1 MPIGYDNWDPFH
13 FTFHKIFY
21 KILFLDCF
29 HFFLLSCD
37 FFSVLLSLFFFAAAS
52 HLLSAFYCCIFAGFL
67 LKYLVLIIFFIKNY
81 ISYCMNTYHEDRL
94 FHICNINRSWCNYN
108 TEIFWLNLCKT
119 ILYLMYLTNCYI
131 IGRSQRLYF
140 QICVLS
146 ISSII
151 MKTN

>member
-1 MPIGYDNWDPFH
+1 MTTGTHFISPFIKSFIKYYSLIASTSFCSH
-13 FTFHKIFY
+13 VTS
-21 KILFLDCF
+21 FL
-29 HFFLLSCD
+29 S
-37 FFSVLLSLFFFAAAS
+37 FSVFFFAAAS

-81 ISYCMNTYHEDRL
+81 VSYCMNTYHEDRL